1 MKVLWVNQELQIIQ
15 KILILQKIKAKE
27 VKERKKEK
35 RKRNQLTMILLFIQK
50 KLQLKP
56 YYLFLQKQF
65 NKNQQ
70 ITIKP
75 LKTVTRLMMNLKK
88 RIEEEMKIYN
98 QDQHKLLIQHQKLK
112 KLELMK
118 LLLYQK
124 KLYVQLGIYMIM
136 LNKKKKIFMRRSRKI

>member
-15 KILILQKIKAKE
+15 KIPILQKIKVKE

-56 YYLFLQKQF
+56 YYLFLQKSF

-75 LKTVTRLMMNLKK
+75 LKTVTRLMTNLKK

-118 LLLYQK
+118 LLLFQK
-124 KLYVQLGIYMIM
+124 RLYVQLGIYMIM

>member
-56 YYLFLQKQF
+56 YYLFLQKSF

-118 LLLYQK
+118 LLLFQK